1 MSKRQELFDII
12 TDLFTEYEARL
23 IRQIHENYEEKSVYL
38 MEEAINASKFID
50 EEISNL
56 YEKISLLKG
65 EDCLSAL
72 ITYYA
77 VDDQNYKEALQ
88 EFDEYF

>member
-1 MSKRQELFDII
+1 MK
-12 TDLFTEYEARL
+12 
-23 IRQIHENYEEKSVYL
+23 QIHSSYQEKNVYL
-38 MEEAINASKFID
+38 LEETLNASKFID

-65 EDCLSAL
+65 DDCLSSL

-77 VDDQNYKEALQ
+77 VDEQNYREALQ
-88 EFDEYF
+88 EFDEYFEKNRKAGKLEISMIPE

>member
-1 MSKRQELFDII
+1 MIK
-12 TDLFTEYEARL
+12 
-23 IRQIHENYEEKSVYL
+23 QIKDSYLEKNVYSIEESL
-38 MEEAINASKFID
+38 NASKYID

-65 EDCLSAL
+65 DDCLSSL

-77 VDDQNYKEALQ
+77 VDEDNYREALV
-88 EFDEYF
+88 EFD